1 MSLISLEFLGFL
13 LAVLVFYYL
22 FPLKFKWLV
31 LLAGSIFFYVS
42 TGPDGLPYLTAVS
55 VIAYLAALGM
65 QLLNQKQEQYFR
77 NHEVDKD
84 EKRKQKARV
93 KKKCKIICVG
103 ASLVI
108 ILLLIWAKV
117 GNLEWFHQLTG
128 YFTGENQN
136 VMNVIVPLGVS
147 YYTFS
152 AVAYVADV
160 YWKKDKA
167 ETNYLKFALFLFY
180 FPKILEGPI
189 SRHKNIGQQLCEGH
203 RFDFKGISF
212 GAQRMLWGFF
222 KKMVI
227 ADRVAIVVNE
237 VFGNWEE
244 YPGSIL
250 LLAAVFGAFQLYCDF
265 SGCMDIV
272 CGASEMVGVKLEDN
286 FSRPFFAKSA
296 AEFWRR
302 WHITLGTWFKDYIY
316 MPIVVS
322 PRMMKIVQK
331 TGKIFGKRA
340 GKTVMSVIP
349 LFVVWLL
356 TGLWHGTGLAYVAWG
371 LYWGGLIIV
380 STVFE
385 PEIKKVSAFLHIRTD
400 SASWNFFRMVRTFFI
415 FVVSR
420 IITIPN
426 NLQNTKYILG
436 KIVTDF
442 QVWKYFD
449 GSLFDLGLDRANF
462 LLCFVLLLVLWAV
475 SMLQEKGSVRER
487 IAGWNIVFRWALYYA
502 AFFAVLIF
510 GIYGLGYDAASFVY
524 MNY

>member
-203 RFDFKGISF
+203 RFDFKEISF

-302 WHITLGTWFKDYIY
+302 WHITL
-316 MPIVVS
+316 V
-322 PRMMKIVQK
+322 
-331 TGKIFGKRA
+331 
-340 GKTVMSVIP
+340 
-349 LFVVWLL
+349 
-356 TGLWHGTGLAYVAWG
+356 
-371 LYWGGLIIV
+371 
-380 STVFE
+380 
-385 PEIKKVSAFLHIRTD
+385 
-400 SASWNFFRMVRTFFI
+400 
-415 FVVSR
+415 
-420 IITIPN
+420 
-426 NLQNTKYILG
+426 
-436 KIVTDF
+436 
-442 QVWKYFD
+442 
-449 GSLFDLGLDRANF
+449 
-462 LLCFVLLLVLWAV
+462 
-475 SMLQEKGSVRER
+475 
-487 IAGWNIVFRWALYYA
+487 
-502 AFFAVLIF
+502 
-510 GIYGLGYDAASFVY
+510 
-524 MNY
+524 